1 MSDDLSPQSYLV
13 WYDPFFEEWFACPE
27 AEVTRTVLSCLSQI
41 HVVPKKIEAASAHEA
56 LDAVRPKPHASS
68 SAGHDDD
75 DIPLHVMPV
84 SVRRT
89 H

>member
-41 HVVPKKIEAASAHEA
+41 HVVPKKMA
-56 LDAVRPKPHASS
+56 LLALRVGFR
-68 SAGHDDD
+68 
-75 DIPLHVMPV
+75 L
-84 SVRRT
+84 T